1 MKANILIAGLI
12 LVGISFSCQ
21 DNSELE
27 QRVTN
32 LERRL
37 AEVENRGVSMESRMP
52 QATQNNQVINQ
63 QSAQTGPAPL
73 FKFEQT
79 EYDFGTIPEGEVV
92 RHTFEFVNVGESPL
106 IIQNA
111 TASCGC
117 TVPSFSRAPIP
128 VGGKGQIQVE
138 FNSSGKPFQQNPIIT
153 ITANTNPSIS
163 RLSIKGYVEPR
174 A

>member
-12 LVGISFSCQ
+12 LVGISFGCQ

-37 AEVENRGVSMESRMP
+37 AEVENRGINMESRIP
-52 QATQNNQVINQ
+52 QTNQVTSQ

-79 EYDFGTIPEGEVV
+79 EYDFGTVPEGEVV

-117 TVPSFSRAPIP
+117 TVPSFSKTPIP

>member
-1 MKANILIAGLI
+1 MKAKILIAGLI
-12 LVGISFSCQ
+12 LVGISFGCQ

-37 AEVENRGVSMESRMP
+37 AEVENRGINMESRIP
-52 QATQNNQVINQ
+52 QTNQVTSQ
-63 QSAQTGPAPL
+63 QNAQTGPAPL

-79 EYDFGTIPEGEVV
+79 EYDFGTVPEGEVV

-117 TVPSFSRAPIP
+117 TVPSFSKTPIP

>member
-1 MKANILIAGLI
+1 MKANILFAGLI

-21 DNSELE
+21 DNSALE
-27 QRVTN
+27 QRVTQ

-52 QATQNNQVINQ
+52 QTNNQVVNQ
-63 QSAQTGPAPL
+63 QAAQSGPAPL
-73 FKFEQT
+73 FKFEQS
-79 EYDFGTIPEGEVV
+79 EYDFGSVKEGTVV
-92 RHTFEFVNVGESPL
+92 THTFEFVNVGEAPL

-117 TVPSFSRAPIP
+117 TVPSFSRTPIP

-138 FNSSGKPFQQNPIIT
+138 FNTAGKPMQQNPIIT
-153 ITANTNPSIS
+153 VTANTNPSIS

>member
-12 LVGISFSCQ
+12 LAGISFSCQ
-21 DNSELE
+21 DNTELE

-37 AEVENRGVSMESRMP
+37 AEVENRGINMESRIP
-52 QATQNNQVINQ
+52 QSNPVTSQ

-73 FKFEQT
+73 FKFEKT
-79 EYDFGTIPEGEVV
+79 EYDFGTVSEGEVV

-117 TVPSFSRAPIP
+117 TVPSFSRTPIP

-138 FNSSGKPFQQNPIIT
+138 FNTSGKPMQQNPIIT

>member
-1 MKANILIAGLI
+1 MKANILLVGLI
-12 LVGISFSCQ
+12 LVGVSFSCQ
-21 DNSELE
+21 DDSELE
-27 QRVTN
+27 QRISN

-37 AEVENRGVSMESRMP
+37 ADVENRGVTMESRIP
-52 QATQNNQVINQ
+52 QTNSQVVSQ
-63 QSAQTGPAPL
+63 QRAQTGPAPL

-79 EYDFGTIPEGEVV
+79 EYDFGNIKEGEVV
-92 RHTFEFVNVGESPL
+92 RHIFEFINVGEAPL

-117 TVPSFSRAPIP
+117 TVPSFSKEPIP

-138 FNSSGKPFQQNPIIT
+138 FNSSGKPMQQNPIIT

>member
-1 MKANILIAGLI
+1 MT
-12 LVGISFSCQ
+12 Q
-21 DNSELE
+21 
-27 QRVTN
+27 

-37 AEVENRGVSMESRMP
+37 AEVENRGISMEGRLP
-52 QATQNNQVINQ
+52 QSNQVVNQ
-63 QSAQTGPAPL
+63 QNTQTGPAPL

-79 EYDFGTIPEGEVV
+79 EYDFGNVKEGEVV
-92 RHTFEFVNVGESPL
+92 RHTFEFVNVGEAPL

-117 TVPSFSRAPIP
+117 TVPSWSKAPIP

-138 FNSSGKPFQQNPIIT
+138 FNTAGKPNQQNPIIT
-153 ITANTNPSIS
+153 ITANTNPSLS
-163 RLSIKGYVEPR
+163 RLSIKGFVEPR